1 LRASIERVAAAADI
15 EVLVNCAANDVR
27 LQVAF
32 AQQGLGVALSSRCD
46 PALIGCGLKIRQ
58 IAPQIDFEKILI
70 WRNDIP
76 ASAPLRAFLA
86 LWNTTMKKEETT
98 SGQARR

>member
-1 LRASIERVAAAADI
+1 LRASIDRVAAAADT

-27 LQVAF
+27 LQVSF
-32 AQQGLGVALSSRCD
+32 AQQGLGVALSARCD
-46 PALIGCGLKIRQ
+46 PALIGSGLTIRQ
-58 IAPQIDFEKILI
+58 IAPQIDFEKMLI

-86 LWNTTMKKEETT
+86 LWDDAMNLEEAASTH
-98 SGQARR
+98 RVK